1 MALRRRIP
9 LFELKAEDGQL
20 HGTREA
26 WQRRDMLVTVLHAN
40 CDACQGLHRE
50 LRARAPALHREEVE
64 VLTVMMPGPPGAPP
78 LPGALRDDEAGTVT
92 WKLAECFERVP
103 GTAVL
108 AVANRFGELYG
119 VVDVHGR
126 PTARVLGEALEW
138 LDLAQRQCG
147 ECSAPLWE

>member
-1 MALRRRIP
+1 MALRRHIP
-9 LFELKAEDGQL
+9 LFQLEAEDGHP

-26 WQRRDMLVTVLHAN
+26 WQRRDMLVALLHAN

-50 LRARAPALHREEVE
+50 LRARAPAWRQEEVE
-64 VLTVMMPGPPGAPP
+64 AFTVMMPGQSGEPL
-78 LPGALRDDEAGTVT
+78 LPGALKDPEGTVT
-92 WKLAECFERVP
+92 WKLAESFGRVP

-108 AVANRFGELYG
+108 AVASRFGELYR
-119 VVDVHGR
+119 VLDVHGR
-126 PTARVLGEALEW
+126 PTAQVLGEALEW